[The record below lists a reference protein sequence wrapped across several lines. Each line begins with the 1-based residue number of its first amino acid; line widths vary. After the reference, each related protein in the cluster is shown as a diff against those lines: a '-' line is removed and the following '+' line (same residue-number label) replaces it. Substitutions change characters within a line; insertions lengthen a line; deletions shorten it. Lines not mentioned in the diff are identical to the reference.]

1 MPVARILGREVN
13 RFWLIASIIL
23 LFPLVAG
30 DYLLHVGILVLI
42 ASVVASGWNILV
54 LTGQLS
60 LGQAGFFG
68 LGAYTA
74 ALMFQK
80 LGWPPLVGMAAGAL
94 VASLAAVI
102 LGQLT
107 LRMRGIYLA
116 ITTLAFAEAL
126 RVLVVMLPELTG
138 GAVGVTVPPLFGG
151 DRVAAYYLIAGL
163 ALGSALLHL
172 VITRMPLYYAF
183 VAIRGNE
190 ESAGVLGVNLTRYKV
205 IAFTLS
211 ALVTGLAGGFYS
223 FYVTYIVPETVFNIG
238 ISVEAQLGPLVG
250 GLYTVTGPILG
261 AVFMTGIS
269 EYLRTLMD
277 NGHMVFY
284 GLTLVVF
291 VLALPQGLNGLIDG
305 ALRRH
310 LHGPEPGGE
319 PCALKRSA

>member
-1 MPVARILGREVN
+1 MPVARVLGREVN
-13 RFWLIASIIL
+13 RFWLIASIVL

-30 DYLLHVGILVLI
+30 DYLLHVGILILI

-60 LGQAGFFG
+60 LGQAGFYG

-126 RVLVVMLPELTG
+126 RVLAVMLPELTG

-277 NGHMVFY
+277 NGHMVLY

-305 ALRRH
+305 ALRRY
-310 LHGPEPGGE
+310 LCGPEPGGE
-319 PCALKRSA
+319 PRALKRGA